1 MKTKRKRALKVE
13 EKKSEMKFSPA
24 ELRRIAS
31 SPFAAAGIH
40 VVTTSSNS
48 SLNPN
53 LKGFVQARLE
63 IEAANKLKQEQQSQ
77 AGEKARGDEPKI

>member
-1 MKTKRKRALKVE
+1 MKTKRKRAPKVE

-31 SPFAAAGIH
+31 SSFAPPGIH
-40 VVTTSSNS
+40 VVTTAAKAK
-48 SLNPN
+48 LNPN
-53 LKGFVQARLE
+53 LKGFVGARLE

-77 AGEKARGDEPKI
+77 AGEKARGDKSKI